1 MLIYLKSSKKGSKKY
16 MDIKNLSKTAQ
27 CLQELNSVIAEFETT
42 LKNKKNAVAQQR
54 QSYKNN
60 MAQKNEQIENLNK
73 SISQALSKV
82 VSVAQKIDMVLK
94 EDGSSNNNN

>member
-1 MLIYLKSSKKGSKKY
+1 
-16 MDIKNLSKTAQ
+16 
-27 CLQELNSVIAEFETT
+27 
-42 LKNKKNAVAQQR
+42 
-54 QSYKNN
+54 